1 MSVLGS
7 ARVLFTAETADAHR
21 GIAEVQRAYQGATRN
36 IAGNLER
43 QNSATLRVTLAQRR
57 YQDAIR
63 RSGADSNQAVS
74 ALIRLRDAEERVAR
88 STVEAGT
95 AAGRSGAGFRR
106 FGEDAERGA
115 RGALAGS
122 RLLHGARSALV
133 FGSTSFLGAFGA
145 TALIRRTV
153 DAAREQEQVQASLRQ
168 TLRQTGISYAQNRD
182 EIERTIQAQSR
193 LSAFDDEQLVRS
205 FTSLVRRT
213 GDVNQALRLNAVA
226 ADVARGRH
234 MDLQAAVTLVTRASL
249 GQVGSLRRLGL
260 DVRAVTA
267 AQDALRRSGEKI
279 TVGARRQAQEQDRVA
294 TSQRVIAA
302 LQRSYGGQAAAYSRT
317 AAGAQDRF
325 NKTLNDTEE
334 IIGRA
339 VTPQLTRLFNSLGQY
354 LQRINST
361 GELQRNV
368 NQAMRDGTQITRGV
382 VDVFRAV
389 RTVLGPVNSALGGT
403 RHTVMLVAE
412 AFVGLR
418 LVRLAREF
426 GLLQAPVRRAGAA
439 AAVSAGEF
447 DTLAASEGR
456 AAEVNAGGAMLPAG
470 VGVARTGDAA
480 VVAQGKIGRL
490 RGSLLGLNLIN
501 VAPIVVPIV
510 VDIATRENA
519 RVQGILG
526 RFGAAGHVAARAYGL
541 GQFFASGGAVG
552 TNPITAAAHAF
563 GIGVHHRAA
572 GGRRTETLA
581 QAISRMRGEG
591 RTEEQIAAQI
601 QQWHRDW
608 TPEEIDA
615 VMHPGGSQNVPTYP
629 GRPTTPATRPVSGA
643 VRQRIVRDVARASLG
658 VSRGEAG
665 AQQRLVAALRR
676 QIDQDRR
683 DEELQQRLARTD
695 VKHRKQHLEA
705 LQGLYAD
712 EQGALDQITGIEQE
726 HAQKTAEARR
736 KAAAAREK
744 ALREQRREAVAEE
757 RQRFGRVTDTLQALT
772 ARARTFAGRGQFDQE
787 RRILREQEHELEQFV
802 RDTSLSVTH
811 RRQLRRQLAAVRLR
825 EQREAD
831 RQRFGQVTDV
841 LRGFTARLR
850 GRGGAAA
857 LAANRATLRA
867 EERQLEQFVRD
878 TTLSLEHRRRL
889 RDRLARVR
897 QQIADINRQI
907 REANVKAAQARAER
921 PNLLVSR
928 AEARAALT
936 EGTDDDLRAFRA
948 EENLIR
954 RRLIALGRLK
964 HLTNQQLQSQIDLLD
979 QQRSVRD
986 RINEI
991 IHAGQSASQNAAS
1004 NRGAQGQA
1012 FLGELSGVLGQ
1023 FASNVASQTGGLPT
1037 GSGPLGGA
1045 AVAPRPVTIEQHFH
1059 APVSAFG
1066 AQQAARQAAT
1076 HYPV

>member
-63 RSGADSNQAVS
+63 RSGAESNQAVS

-88 STVEAGT
+88 SSVEAGNS
-95 AAGRSGAGFRR
+95 AHRSGAGFRR
-106 FGEDAERGA
+106 LGEDAERGA
-115 RGALAGS
+115 RGALAGA
-122 RLLHGARSALV
+122 RILRGARSALV
-133 FGSTSFLGAFGA
+133 FGSTSFLGGYGV
-145 TALIRRTV
+145 TAVVRRVV
-153 DAAREQEQVQASLRQ
+153 DAAREQEQVQASLQQ

-182 EIERTIQAQSR
+182 EIEQTIQAQSR
-193 LSAFDDEQLVRS
+193 LSAFDDEELTRS
-205 FTSLVRRT
+205 FTSLIRRT
-213 GDVNQALRLNAVA
+213 RDVGEALRLNAVA

-234 MDLQAAVTLVTRASL
+234 IDLQAAVTLVTRASL

-267 AQDALRRSGEKI
+267 AQDALRASGEKV
-279 TVGARRQAQEQDRVA
+279 TVAARRQAQEQDRVA

-302 LQRSYGGQAAAYSRT
+302 LQRSYGGQAEAYSRT

-339 VTPQLTRLFNSLGQY
+339 LTPQLTRLFNNVGQY

-368 NQAMRDGTQITRGV
+368 NTAMRDASQIAHGLSDDWR
-382 VDVFRAV
+382 RIHI
-389 RTVLGPVNSALGGT
+389 VLGPLNAALGGT
-403 RHTVMLVAE
+403 RHTVAILGE
-412 AFVGLR
+412 ALVGLK
-418 LVRLAREF
+418 LLKWAREF
-426 GLLQAPVRRAGAA
+426 GLLQTPVRRAGAA
-439 AAVSAGEF
+439 AAVSAGQF

-526 RFGAAGHVAARAYGL
+526 RFGAVGHVAARAYGL

-552 TNPITAAAHAF
+552 TNPVIAAAHAV
-563 GIGVHHRAA
+563 GIGVHDRAA

-591 RTEEQIAAQI
+591 RTEEEIAAQI
-601 QQWHRDW
+601 QAWHRDW

-615 VMHPGGSQNVPTYP
+615 VMHPGGSQTVPTYP
-629 GRPTTPATRPVSGA
+629 GRPTTPITSRGAAGA
-643 VRQRIVRDVARASLG
+643 VRQRIDRDVARASLG

-665 AQQRLVAALRR
+665 AQQRLVSALRR

-695 VKHRKQHLEA
+695 VKNRKQHLQI
-705 LQGLYAD
+705 LQGLYSD
-712 EQGALDQITGIEQE
+712 EQSALDQITGIENE
-726 HAQKTAEARR
+726 HAQKAAEARR
-736 KAAAAREK
+736 KARAARERE
-744 ALREQRREAVAEE
+744 LRDRQREAAAAE
-757 RQRFGRVTDTLQALT
+757 RTAFGRVTDTLQALG
-772 ARARTFAGRGQFDQE
+772 ARARAFAGRGEFDQE
-787 RRILREQEHELEQFV
+787 RQVLRQEERDLEQFV

-811 RRQLRRQLAAVRLR
+811 RRELRRRLDDVRQR
-825 EQREAD
+825 EASEAD
-831 RQRFGQVTDV
+831 RQRFGQVTGV
-841 LRGFTARLR
+841 LQGLAARATRQR
-850 GRGGAAA
+850 GRGQLSAD
-857 LAANRATLRA
+857 RDTLRL
-867 EERQLEQFVRD
+867 EERDLERFVRD
-878 TTLSLEHRRRL
+878 TTLSLEHRRQLRGRL
-889 RDRLARVR
+889 DQVR
-897 QQIADINRQI
+897 QRIDDITRQI
-907 REANVKAAQARAER
+907 REANVRSAAARAER
-921 PNLLVSR
+921 PGLLIQR

-936 EGTDDDLRAFRA
+936 ETTDDDLRAYRA
-948 EENLIR
+948 EENLIK
-954 RRLIALGRLK
+954 RRLAALARVKRLS
-964 HLTNQQLQSQIDLLD
+964 NQQLQAQTDLLT
-979 QQRSVRD
+979 QQKSVRD
-986 RINEI
+986 KINELANQNG
-991 IHAGQSASQNAAS
+991 AG
-1004 NRGAQGQA
+1004 QGQA
-1012 FLGELSGVLGQ
+1012 FLRELSGELGQ
-1023 FASNVASQTGGLPT
+1023 FASNIAPRTGAVPV
-1037 GSGPLGGA
+1037 GS
-1045 AVAPRPVTIEQHFH
+1045 RPVTIEQHFH
-1059 APVSAFG
+1059 APVSSFA
-1066 AQQAARQAAT
+1066 AQRAAREAAM
-1076 HYPV
+1076 HYPVG